1 MVLTVA
7 LVCMSAV
14 MIVLLLRP
22 RPQPVVPHEPPGSIM
37 DERLLEYVVVTLK
50 SGTTFGGVLY
60 EEDRRA
66 VVLCKADHIRPD
78 GSKVSADGE
87 IVVFR
92 SDIDFIQRP

>member
-37 DERLLEYVVVTLK
+37 DERLLEYDVR
-50 SGTTFGGVLY
+50 GGVVRGGPSCGRL
-60 EEDRRA
+60 
-66 VVLCKADHIRPD
+66 VQGGPH
-78 GSKVSADGE
+78 SS
-87 IVVFR
+87 
-92 SDIDFIQRP
+92 